1 LSSSIDNSETAGDYK
16 FEPNYLKYRL
26 LLISL
31 DNIMLGEQYAELKG
45 KITSQR
51 VLDVAGPTIETSV
64 STTGTVKGT
73 QVQEMITFIGTP
85 TGEGGVIHGVGKGV
99 LHTTGGG
106 EGGEPEMAT
115 YTGEGIGRMDSSG
128 SIKWRGSVFSKSSTG
143 GKLSFLN
150 NMVGIFES
158 EIDANGNFSEKV
170 WEWK

>member
-1 LSSSIDNSETAGDYK
+1 
-16 FEPNYLKYRL
+16 
-26 LLISL
+26 
-31 DNIMLGEQYAELKG
+31 
-45 KITSQR
+45 
-51 VLDVAGPTIETSV
+51 
-64 STTGTVKGT
+64 
-73 QVQEMITFIGTP
+73 
-85 TGEGGVIHGVGKGV
+85 
-99 LHTTGGG
+99 
-106 EGGEPEMAT
+106 MAT